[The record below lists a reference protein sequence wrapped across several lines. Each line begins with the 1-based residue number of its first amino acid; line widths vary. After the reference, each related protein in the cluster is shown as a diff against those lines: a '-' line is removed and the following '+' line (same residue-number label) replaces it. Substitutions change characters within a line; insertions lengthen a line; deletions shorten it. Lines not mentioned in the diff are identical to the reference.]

1 MVCMA
6 KAELTLPSMMPEV
19 WFDITNTEIQQQQQQ
34 QHCLLTLKSYKSDTS
49 MNLFLSEVAIEAS
62 S

>member
-1 MVCMA
+1 MA

-34 QHCLLTLKSYKSDTS
+34 YCLLTLKSYKSDTS
-49 MNLFLSEVAIEAS
+49 MNLFLGEVAIEAS

>member
-6 KAELTLPSMMPEV
+6 KAELTLPSMPEV

-34 QHCLLTLKSYKSDTS
+34 YCLLTLKSYKSDTS

>member
-34 QHCLLTLKSYKSDTS
+34 QYCLLTLKSYKSDTS